1 MKKLFF
7 LIAASFFLTSV
18 DAQITERERPAE
30 WQHLVKGARFMD
42 RFLPMPDGIQIK
54 GIWGTDSV
62 LNRYVDNGIELP
74 GVSFWGGNIL
84 QDTDGKYH
92 LFVCGW
98 PEDSPKG
105 HMFWSNSTVFHAV
118 SDRLEGPFKIQN
130 SVGKGHNPE
139 AFRLKDGRV
148 VVYVIDGYYIADG
161 VDSKVW
167 TYGKFSFDSRDRKI
181 IEGLSNLT
189 FARRQDDKAREEQH
203 QQAQH
208 AVAGAAGQDDS
219 YLMVCRGGG
228 VWISK
233 DGLSPYMQLTDKR
246 VYPDVEGRFE
256 DPVVWRDELQ
266 YHLIVNDWLGRIAF
280 YQRSKDGVHWV
291 TEQGEAY
298 VPGVSFHKDGA
309 VEHWFKYER
318 PKVFQDEKGRAVQ
331 MNFAVID
338 TIKWNDLP
346 NDKHSSKNISIP
358 LNKGMLLS
366 VLNEEEITPSTRTI
380 EVKIAA
386 ESGFNPQ
393 TDVDVKSLRFGSFT
407 EVNFGRGCKPVKT
420 KVSGKDLIVVF
431 KAKGSGIT
439 SDEFAPKMIGKDK
452 KGNMLYGYARLPY
465 VNYRPALLSARR
477 PLFDKEKGGL
487 KVEIQNFGLSA
498 SEPTEVEVICNG
510 SSQGRIALKTLQ
522 PYEIECLMFDSD
534 MLLSDDNAS
543 YEVVFFQE
551 GKEVERN
558 KF

>member
-1 MKKLFF
+1 MNDTMKKLFF

-189 FARRQDDKAREEQH
+189 FARRQDD
-203 QQAQH
+203 
-208 AVAGAAGQDDS
+208 S
-219 YLMVCRGGG
+219 YLMVCRGGS

-338 TIKWNDLP
+338 TIKWNDLA

-477 PLFDKEKGGL
+477 PLFDTEKGGL

>member
-189 FARRQDDKAREEQH
+189 FARRQDD
-203 QQAQH
+203 
-208 AVAGAAGQDDS
+208 S

-346 NDKHSSKNISIP
+346 NDKHSSKNISVP

-366 VLNEEEITPSTRTI
+366 VLNEKEITPSTRTI
-380 EVKIAA
+380 EVKIAS
-386 ESGFNPQ
+386 EEGFHPQ

-420 KVSGKDLIVVF
+420 KVSGEDLIVVF
-431 KAKGSGIT
+431 NAEGSGIT
-439 SDEFAPKMIGKDK
+439 SGEFAPKMIGKHRN
-452 KGNMLYGYARLPY
+452 GNMLYGYARLPY

-477 PLFDKEKGGL
+477 PVFDKEKGEL

-498 SEPTEVEVICNG
+498 SEPAEVEVICG
-510 SSQGRIALKTLQ
+510 GHSLGRMTLKTLQ
-522 PYEIECLMFDSD
+522 PYEVEYLAFSPDAA
-534 MLLSDDNAS
+534 LADDKSS
-543 YEVVFFQE
+543 YEVVFFYE

-558 KF
+558 RFGKD

>member
-1 MKKLFF
+1 MNDTMKKLFF
-7 LIAASFFLTSV
+7 LIAASFFLTTV

-98 PEDSPKG
+98 PENSPKG
-105 HMFWSNSTVFHAV
+105 HMFWPNSTVFHAV

-189 FARRQDDKAREEQH
+189 FARR
-203 QQAQH
+203 
-208 AVAGAAGQDDS
+208 QDDS

-318 PKVFQDEKGRAVQ
+318 PKVFQDGKGRAVQ

-366 VLNEEEITPSTRTI
+366 VLNEEEITPSTRII

-386 ESGFNPQ
+386 ESGFDPQ

-439 SDEFAPKMIGKDK
+439 SDEFAPKMIGRDK

-498 SEPTEVEVICNG
+498 SEPAEVEVICNG

-534 MLLSDDNAS
+534 MLLSDDKAS

>member
-7 LIAASFFLTSV
+7 LMAASFLFAPV
-18 DAQITERERPAE
+18 HAQITERERPAE

-42 RFLPMPDGIQIK
+42 RFLPMPDGIQAK

-84 QDTDGKYH
+84 QDTEGKYH

-98 PEDSPKG
+98 PENSPKG

-118 SDRLEGPFKIQN
+118 SDRLTGPFKIRN
-130 SVGKGHNPE
+130 SIGKGHNPE
-139 AFRLKDGRV
+139 AFRLSDGRI
-148 VVYVIDGYYIADG
+148 VVYVIDGYYIADR
-161 VDSKVW
+161 VDDKVW
-167 TYGKFSFDSRDRKI
+167 TYGKFSFDPRDRKI

-189 FARRQDDKAREEQH
+189 FARRQD
-203 QQAQH
+203 
-208 AVAGAAGQDDS
+208 GS

-233 DGLSPYMQLTDKR
+233 DGLSPYKQLTDKR

-256 DPVVWRDELQ
+256 DPVVWRDDLQ

-298 VPGVSFHKDGA
+298 MPGVSFHKDGTG
-309 VEHWFKYER
+309 ERWFKYER
-318 PKVFQDEKGRAVQ
+318 HKVFQDEKGRAVQ

-346 NDKHSSKNISIP
+346 NDKHSSKNISVP

-366 VLNEEEITPSTRTI
+366 VLNEKEITPSTRTI

-386 ESGFNPQ
+386 EEGFHPQ

-420 KVSGKDLIVVF
+420 KVSGEDLIVVF
-431 KAKGSGIT
+431 NAEGSGIT
-439 SDEFAPKMIGKDK
+439 SGEFAPKMIGKHRN
-452 KGNMLYGYARLPY
+452 GNMLYGYARLPY

-477 PLFDKEKGGL
+477 PVFDKEKGEL

-498 SEPTEVEVICNG
+498 SEPAEVEVICG
-510 SSQGRIALKTLQ
+510 GHSLGRMTLKTLQ
-522 PYEIECLMFDSD
+522 PYEVEYLAFSPDAA
-534 MLLSDDNAS
+534 LADDKSS
-543 YEVVFFQE
+543 YEVVFFYE

-558 KF
+558 RFGKD

>member
-1 MKKLFF
+1 MNDTMKKLFF

-189 FARRQDDKAREEQH
+189 FARR
-203 QQAQH
+203 
-208 AVAGAAGQDDS
+208 QDDS

>member
-189 FARRQDDKAREEQH
+189 FARRQDD
-203 QQAQH
+203 
-208 AVAGAAGQDDS
+208 S
-219 YLMVCRGGG
+219 YLRSEERGGG

-477 PLFDKEKGGL
+477 PLFDKDKGGL

-510 SSQGRIALKTLQ
+510 SSQRRIALKTLQ

>member
-139 AFRLKDGRV
+139 AFQLKDGRV

-189 FARRQDDKAREEQH
+189 FARR
-203 QQAQH
+203 
-208 AVAGAAGQDDS
+208 QDDS

-510 SSQGRIALKTLQ
+510 SSQRRIALKTLQ

-558 KF
+558 RFGKD

>member
-42 RFLPMPDGIQIK
+42 RFLPVPDGIQAK

-84 QDTDGKYH
+84 QDTEGKYH

-139 AFRLKDGRV
+139 AFRLSDGRI
-148 VVYVIDGYYIADG
+148 VVYVIDGYYIADR
-161 VDSKVW
+161 VDDKVW
-167 TYGKFSFDSRDRKI
+167 TYGKFSFDPRDRKI

-189 FARRQDDKAREEQH
+189 FARRQD
-203 QQAQH
+203 
-208 AVAGAAGQDDS
+208 GS

-233 DGLSPYMQLTDKR
+233 DGLSPYKQLTDKR

-256 DPVVWRDELQ
+256 DPVVWRDDLQ

-298 VPGVSFHKDGA
+298 MPGVSFHKDGTG
-309 VEHWFKYER
+309 ERWLKYER

-346 NDKHSSKNISIP
+346 NDKHSSKNISVP

-366 VLNEEEITPSTRTI
+366 VLNEKEITPSTRTI

-386 ESGFNPQ
+386 EEGFHPQ

-420 KVSGKDLIVVF
+420 KVSGEDLIVVF
-431 KAKGSGIT
+431 NAKGSGIT
-439 SDEFAPKMIGKDK
+439 SDEFAPKMIGKHRN
-452 KGNMLYGYARLPY
+452 GNMLYGYARLPY

-477 PLFDKEKGGL
+477 PVFDKEKGEL

-498 SEPTEVEVICNG
+498 SEPAEVEVICG
-510 SSQGRIALKTLQ
+510 GHSLGRMTLKTLQ
-522 PYEIECLMFDSD
+522 PYEVEYLAFSPDAA
-534 MLLSDDNAS
+534 LADDKSS
-543 YEVVFFQE
+543 YEVVFFYE

-558 KF
+558 RFGKD

>member
-1 MKKLFF
+1 MNDTMKKLFF

-189 FARRQDDKAREEQH
+189 FARR
-203 QQAQH
+203 
-208 AVAGAAGQDDS
+208 QDDS

-477 PLFDKEKGGL
+477 PLFDKDKGGL

-510 SSQGRIALKTLQ
+510 SSQRRIALKTLQ